1 MNPARKITPPT
12 AISGMRAG
20 CGKNRA
26 ATMGANAH
34 AMTNTHRSVF
44 GGVGTMRSGF
54 SDMRKAPPR
63 HAPRARSGSSD
74 EGLVV
79 RSGRCAAEAQAR
91 STTSAVGG
99 AVASYGDPS
108 PQAAHGVRRVRR
120 ASRARAATRLE
131 AHESASAGDAF
142 AVPLGEGAGARTA
155 APLRTTSLSD
165 GAAGSRDRASES
177 TTSRA
182 RSPTMRA
189 ACGRS
194 VATTPH
200 GRDPKATTMRR
211 HRRITDESRRGL
223 RRKADAM

>member
-26 ATMGANAH
+26 ATTGANAH

-79 RSGRCAAEAQAR
+79 RSV
-91 STTSAVGG
+91 SAVRRRSSG
-99 AVASYGDPS
+99 AQHHVGRRRSRRVIRRPVATSSAWRSSREARVSRTRRDEARGPRERFS
-108 PQAAHGVRRVRR
+108 RRRVRGSARRRRGR
-120 ASRARAATRLE
+120 AYS
-131 AHESASAGDAF
+131 
-142 AVPLGEGAGARTA
+142 
-155 APLRTTSLSD
+155 
-165 GAAGSRDRASES
+165 GAASHHEPERRCRRLTRSCIGIDDVTRPKPDNES
-177 TTSRA
+177 
-182 RSPTMRA
+182 
-189 ACGRS
+189 
-194 VATTPH
+194 
-200 GRDPKATTMRR
+200 
-211 HRRITDESRRGL
+211 GL
-223 RRKADAM
+223 RSLGRHDAAWPRPEGHDHEETQAYHR